1 MSENFMNT
9 SIRRQSVYPVAVVIA
24 GLAGLLGACGGST
37 DVSAVRLVDEFS
49 PELVSG
55 APKTVKAGKPIE
67 WNFRE
72 SDSGTLGWTAGRGI
86 AGLRVRDGVL
96 TGRTTSPASILYVQR
111 EAAPDPD
118 QLHSVEIRV
127 RVDKGANLSVNGAP
141 AEQPLQQVIGASDG
155 LTWPMM
161 TPPVPGEEFQ
171 TITLRPQ
178 RVMTMSSAGTILL
191 RPSDSAGAEFAIE
204 SIRLVSTREYLSKVP
219 SGVGWHGL
227 SQIFRETIVSRS
239 PEVIQMDIDVPAR
252 PWLDL
257 HVGTVEDGPVKF
269 ALHVAQADGGKGDL
283 LLERTVTS
291 PHRWEATAVDLTAYA
306 GRTVTLSL
314 SLDVETD
321 GTIGFWG
328 SPVIRDRTGRSPAA
342 NVPPLV
348 QLGSSAEPPQGVI
361 LMMADTL
368 RKDHLDGYGYSRET
382 APFLNEL
389 ASNGTLFLDNIAQ
402 ATWTKVSTPT
412 IMTSLYPIS
421 HRVRDFPDRLPA
433 AATTLAEVYCDAG
446 YATVSYPSVLFT
458 GKFSNL
464 HQGFEELHE
473 PNFIERKGY
482 PSKTARRYIDRLG
495 DWIEAHRDVPF
506 FVFLHV
512 FDPHDP
518 FEPYRPY
525 DSLWAD
531 PAKKEHHEEQ
541 LEKVRKVIKDPL
553 RQRFGMPNRG
563 ELTQVGVDPDE
574 YVNHDIDW
582 YDASIRAMDV
592 EVARLF
598 ERLRTLGLADGTVFA
613 FVSDHGEEFL
623 DHGSM
628 FHGQTVY
635 GELTNVPLMLHAP
648 GRVPAGLLISQTVGN
663 IDLMPTLLELSHLPL
678 PDGLQG
684 QSLLPLLVAARDT
697 TSDDEDALI
706 AQAEAAGWSHRP
718 AFSEKPMTT
727 GFGAPPPGDT
737 EAYAA
742 IFDGWKLVHNTA
754 KRAGTPEFELFDH
767 RQDPLNLKN
776 LADQHPDRVK
786 ELADKIAAWRKIAEE
801 QALPE
806 TDSTEGLSDEELQRL
821 RSLGYIQ

>member
-1 MSENFMNT
+1 MKP
-9 SIRRQSVYPVAVVIA
+9 SIRPQLSSAAALAIA
-24 GLAGLLGACGGST
+24 AFMALLGGCGGSP
-37 DVSAVRLVDEFS
+37 DASAVRLVDEFQ
-49 PELVSG
+49 PDLVHG
-55 APKTVKAGKPIE
+55 APKAVKAVEPIE
-67 WNFRE
+67 WNFKE
-72 SDSGTLGWTAGRGI
+72 AGSGGTLGWTAARGI
-86 AGLRVRDGVL
+86 VGLRVRDGAL
-96 TGRTTSPASILYVQR
+96 TGRTTSPDSILHVTR
-111 EAAPDPD
+111 EAGPDPD
-118 QLHSVEIRV
+118 LVHSVEVRV

-141 AEQPLQQVIGASDG
+141 SEQPLPQVIVMSDG
-155 LTWPMM
+155 IPWPMT
-161 TPPVPGEEFQ
+161 TPLVPGEEFQ
-171 TITLRPQ
+171 TITVRPQ
-178 RVMTMSSAGTILL
+178 RVLTMGSVGTVLL
-191 RPSDSAGAEFAIE
+191 RPSDAAGAEFAIE

-227 SQIFRETIVSRS
+227 SRVFRETIVSRS
-239 PEVIQMDIDVPAR
+239 PEVIQMDVDVPAR

-269 ALHVAQADGGKGDL
+269 ALHVAQADGGKGEL

-291 PHRWEATAVDLTAYA
+291 PHRWEPTPIDLAAYA
-306 GRTVTLSL
+306 GCEVTLSL
-314 SLDVETD
+314 YLDVETE

-328 SPVIRDRTGRSPAA
+328 SPVIRNRGGRSPAA
-342 NVPPLV
+342 KAPPSV
-348 QLGSSAEPPQGVI
+348 QLGSSSEPPQGVI

-382 APFLNEL
+382 APFLTDL
-389 ASNGTLFLDNIAQ
+389 ASKGALFLDNIAQ
-402 ATWTKVSTPT
+402 GTWTKVSTPT

-433 AATTLAEVYCDAG
+433 AATTLAEVYRDAG

-458 GKFSNL
+458 GKFTNL

-473 PNFIERKGY
+473 PNFLAREGY

-495 DWIEAHRDVPF
+495 NWIEAHRDVPF
-506 FVFLHV
+506 FAFLHV

-531 PAKKEHHEEQ
+531 PSKKEHHEEQ
-541 LEKVRKVIKDPL
+541 LAKVRKVIDDPL
-553 RQRFGMPNRG
+553 RQQFGMPNRG

-598 ERLRTLGLADGTVFA
+598 ERLRTLGLADKTVFA

-635 GELTNVPLMLHAP
+635 GELTNVPLMIHAP
-648 GRVPAGLLISQTVGN
+648 GRVPEGLKVGQTVGN

-678 PDGLQG
+678 PDRMQG
-684 QSLLPLLVAARDT
+684 QSLLPLIAAARDAA
-697 TSDDEDALI
+697 SDDAAALI
-706 AQAEAAGWSHRP
+706 AQAEAAGWMHRP
-718 AFSEKPMTT
+718 AFSEKAITE
-727 GFGAPPPGDT
+727 GDAVPPADT
-737 EAYAA
+737 EAYAV
-742 IFDGWKLVHNTA
+742 IHDGWKLIHNTA
-754 KRAGTPEFELFDH
+754 KRDGTPEFELFDH
-767 RQDPLNLKN
+767 RADPLNFTN

-786 ELADKIAAWRKIAEE
+786 ELADKIAAWRKTAEE